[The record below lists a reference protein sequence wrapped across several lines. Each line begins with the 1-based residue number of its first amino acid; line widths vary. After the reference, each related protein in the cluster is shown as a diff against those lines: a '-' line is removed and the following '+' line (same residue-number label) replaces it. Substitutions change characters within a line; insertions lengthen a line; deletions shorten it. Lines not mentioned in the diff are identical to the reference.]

1 MSKSTF
7 CYLISLL
14 LVFILVVPGFGQT
27 RVGKLG
33 VGVDGSM
40 QYIFGAGSVTTSP
53 AIGYG
58 INMSYSIMEG
68 LSLRSK
74 VAIDQLSWKNAS
86 SQSQATDIMSLNFY
100 LSGDLMPNSSFNI
113 FILGGGGLAL
123 FDPRNPNGGRESSA
137 SSTDFHFIGGLGVD
151 YFLSEFWSIT
161 MMGEYVLT
169 NSIYYNGPPSSDN
182 DSFLRGSIQI
192 RYYFFDQSFITKLLE
207 AQRERSKRSK

>member
-1 MSKSTF
+1 MSKFSF

-14 LVFILVVPGFGQT
+14 LIFILVVPGFGQT

-40 QYIFGAGSVTTSP
+40 QYVFGAGSVTTSP

-58 INMSYSIMEG
+58 LNLSYSIMEG

-74 VAIDQLSWKNAS
+74 IAVNQLSWENDAK
-86 SQSQATDIMSLNFY
+86 QSITTDLMSINGY
-100 LSGDLMPNSSFNI
+100 LSVDLMPKSSFNI
-113 FILGGGGLAL
+113 FLLGGGGLA
-123 FDPRNPNGGRESSA
+123 FYDPKQPDGSRATGVSS
-137 SSTDFHFIGGLGVD
+137 SDIQYIGGLGFD

-169 NSIYYNGPPSSDN
+169 GSKYYNGPANSDN

-192 RYYFFDQSFITKLLE
+192 RYYFFDKSFITKLFE
-207 AQRERSKRSK
+207 AEHERSK

>member
-1 MSKSTF
+1 MSKFSF

-14 LVFILVVPGFGQT
+14 LIFILVVPGFGQT

-40 QYIFGAGSVTTSP
+40 QYVFGAGSVTTSP
-53 AIGYG
+53 AIGG
-58 INMSYSIMEG
+58 GLSLSYSIIEG

-74 VAIDQLSWKNAS
+74 IAVNQLSWENAAK
-86 SQSQATDIMSLNFY
+86 QSVTTDLMSLNGY
-100 LSGDLMPNSSFNI
+100 LSVDLMPNSSFNI
-113 FILGGGGLAL
+113 FLLGGGGLA
-123 FDPRNPNGGRESSA
+123 FYDPKQPDGSRATGVSS
-137 SSTDFHFIGGLGVD
+137 SDIQYIGGLGFD

-169 NSIYYNGPPSSDN
+169 GSKYYNGPANSDN

-192 RYYFFDQSFITKLLE
+192 RYYFFDKSFIAKLFE
-207 AQRERSKRSK
+207 AEHERSK